1 MQEKGIVAAKDACL
15 DWFPTVGCS
24 WSNEEF
30 WGERRI
36 EEAGIQRLYRYY
48 FSGKYRW
55 VVNL

>member
-15 DWFPTVGCS
+15 DQFPTVGCS

-30 WGERRI
+30 GGERRI
-36 EEAGIQRLYRYY
+36 EKAGIQRSYQYC
-48 FSGKYRW
+48 FSGKYHW